1 MIFDRRFLL
10 HLTWQSPTIECCAT
24 FSVVETNAFK
34 HLNHLSLR
42 LIQGSDKE
50 VKDYLAACLATL
62 KTEKLAVDMKL
73 KETEDD
79 LSRQLSYTQQTLSE
93 KTKELEKLRS
103 EWTNQTS
110 SLSSRHSEEL
120 QLEREKILEVRPQTF
135 L

>member
-1 MIFDRRFLL
+1 
-10 HLTWQSPTIECCAT
+10 
-24 FSVVETNAFK
+24 
-34 HLNHLSLR
+34 
-42 LIQGSDKE
+42 
-50 VKDYLAACLATL
+50 
-62 KTEKLAVDMKL
+62 TEKLAVDMKL